1 MITLLKII
9 INLIKNNDYFYLKL
23 LLTTIMAKHTLY
35 EYYTGLNN
43 HEIE

>member
-23 LLTTIMAKHTLY
+23 LLTTIWRNIH
-35 EYYTGLNN
+35 YTS
-43 HEIE
+43 IIQD